1 VKINRRI
8 KTLKS
13 LYRHFGARWVLFR
26 IGYAVR
32 MRTGIMRWQIPSYHW
47 KDRPL
52 RYWVKSQI
60 PSDPEAYRTYRKE
73 NQPDFF
79 FDSINFPQKNSW
91 DQIEVVKEADHYLAG
106 ITRYFSKTDYQTG
119 FPPDWLL
126 DPFRNIRLLA
136 DKHWSQI
143 PDDGPYD
150 IKFIW
155 EASRLSQVYT
165 LVRAYARTQDENYPA
180 AFWQVVEDWMQENPP
195 GMGPNWKCGQEATL
209 RLMALCFGYY
219 AFKDQPQS
227 TSERVSQLTILA
239 AALAERI
246 YMNLGYAI
254 YTRSN
259 HTISESFGVWLAGI
273 LFPELKNAKK
283 YRKLGQQILEKE
295 ASTQIYP
302 DGSYAMHSLNY
313 HRFILHIYLFAMR
326 IAEVNYQKFSLSV
339 YQAVER
345 SIEYL
350 YTLIDLQTGQ
360 MPQYGSNDGALV
372 LPLNS
377 CDYMDYRPLIQL
389 GYYTLHKQRIFPPG
403 GWDEDLFWF
412 YGKEALDS
420 SLETKSQP
428 TDELFLDGGITKIS
442 GEQTR
447 AFIRCGPIRDRP
459 SHADQNH
466 MDIWW
471 QGKNIAMDPGT
482 FLYSGDGHWRNGL
495 ASTRVHNTV
504 TVDEQDQM
512 EKFSRFIWV
521 DWSQGDI
528 LAFEY
533 KKGLI
538 FWQGQQNGYTRLKD
552 PVMHKRTV
560 ILLDNTNWFVV
571 DHLQGELDHQF
582 MLNWSLCHDF
592 LQLKNTENTLQLK
605 YKSRTLNAQFGLLG
619 KHTPIDVVSADETSE
634 RGWVSR
640 YYGHKKP
647 AISVQLTTQNKQ
659 ALFWSFFGTAS
670 HKPVDNGDDFSIHS
684 KTWHLHLNP
693 MQITIKQADQ
703 HQETILNI
711 QANQSSS

>member
-1 VKINRRI
+1 MKINRRI
-8 KTLKS
+8 NTLKF

-32 MRTGIMRWQIPSYHW
+32 MRTGIMRWQIPAYNW

-60 PSDPEAYRTYRKE
+60 PSEPEAYQKYRKV
-73 NQPDFF
+73 NQPNFIF
-79 FDSINFPQKNSW
+79 NSINLPKAVSW

-126 DPFRNIRLLA
+126 DPLRNIRLSTN
-136 DKHWSQI
+136 KHWSQI

-155 EASRLSQVYT
+155 EASRLSQIYT
-165 LVRAYARTQDENYPA
+165 LVRAYAHTQDENYPA
-180 AFWQVVEDWMQENPP
+180 AFWEVLEDWMQENPP
-195 GMGPNWKCGQEATL
+195 CMGPNWKCGQEATL

-219 AFKDQPQS
+219 AFKDHPQS
-227 TSERVSQLTILA
+227 TPERVSQFTILT

-259 HTISESFGVWLAGI
+259 HTISESFGVWLAGM

-283 YRKLGQQILEKE
+283 YLKLGKQILEKE
-295 ASTQIYP
+295 ASKQIYP

-313 HRFILHIYLFAMR
+313 HRFILHIYLFAIR
-326 IAEVNYQKFSLSV
+326 IAEVNDQKFSPSV

-350 YTLIDLQTGQ
+350 YALIDPQTGQ
-360 MPQYGSNDGALV
+360 IPQYGSNDGALV

-389 GYYTLHKQRIFPPG
+389 GHYSNHKQRIFPPG

-412 YGKEALDS
+412 YGEEALDS
-420 SLETKSQP
+420 FVENKPQIS
-428 TDELFLDGGITKIS
+428 DELFLDSGITKIS
-442 GEQTR
+442 GDNTK
-447 AFIRCGPIRDRP
+447 AFIQCGPIRDRP

-471 QGKNIAMDPGT
+471 FGKNIAMDAGT
-482 FLYSGDGHWRNGL
+482 YLYNGDGYWRNGL
-495 ASTRVHNTV
+495 SSTEVHNTV
-504 TVDEQDQM
+504 TVDQQDQM

-521 DWSQGDI
+521 DWSQGNV
-528 LAFEY
+528 LAFEEKDRLKY
-533 KKGLI
+533 
-538 FWQGQQNGYTRLKD
+538 WQGQHTGYTRLID
-552 PVMHKRTV
+552 PVLHKRSV
-560 ILLDNTNWFVV
+560 LLLDGQNWFVV
-571 DHLQGELDHQF
+571 DHVKGLAEHEF
-582 MLNWSLCHDF
+582 RLNWLLDNDFQSLN
-592 LQLKNTENTLQLK
+592 KEENTLQLQS
-605 YKSRTLNAQFGLLG
+605 KSRILSARFGLLAN
-619 KHTPIDVVSADETSE
+619 HTPIDILSADESST
-634 RGWVSR
+634 RGWVSH
-640 YYGHKKP
+640 YYGHKQP
-647 AISVQLTTQNKQ
+647 AKSVQLITHSAQ
-659 ALFWSFFGTAS
+659 AVFWSLFGSTDS
-670 HKPVDNGDDFSIHS
+670 ILTHTGESLSIHS
-684 KTWHLHLNP
+684 ASWSILLDSEKISVNLSGKT
-693 MQITIKQADQ
+693 
-703 HQETILNI
+703 QETVIHH
-711 QANQSSS
+711 SVD

>member
-1 VKINRRI
+1 
-8 KTLKS
+8 
-13 LYRHFGARWVLFR
+13 
-26 IGYAVR
+26 
-32 MRTGIMRWQIPSYHW
+32 MRTGIMRWQIPSYDW

-52 RYWVKSQI
+52 RYWVRSQI
-60 PSDPEAYRTYRKE
+60 PSDPEAYYNYRKE
-73 NQPDFF
+73 NQPDFIF
-79 FDSINFPQKNSW
+79 NSINFPQKFSW
-91 DQIEVVKEADHYLAG
+91 DQVEVVKEADHYLAG

-126 DPFRNIRLLA
+126 DPYRNIRLSA
-136 DKHWSQI
+136 DKHWSQV

-155 EASRLSQVYT
+155 EASRLSQIYA
-165 LVRAYARTQDENYPA
+165 LVRAYARTQDEHYPI
-180 AFWQVVEDWMQENPP
+180 AFWQVVEDWAQENPP

-219 AFKDQPQS
+219 AFKDHSQTTP
-227 TSERVSQLTILA
+227 ERVSQFTILA

-295 ASTQIYP
+295 ASKQIYP

-326 IAEVNYQKFSLSV
+326 ISEVNDQKFSPSV

-345 SIEYL
+345 SIDYL

-360 MPQYGSNDGALV
+360 IPQYGSNDGALV
-372 LPLNS
+372 LPLSS
-377 CDYMDYRPLIQL
+377 CDYNDYRPLVQL
-389 GYYTLHKQRIFPPG
+389 GYYSIHKERIFPPG

-420 SLETKSQP
+420 AIETKSQP
-428 TDELFLDGGITKIS
+428 TDELFLEGGITKIS
-442 GEQTR
+442 GENTR
-447 AFIRCGPIRDRP
+447 AFIRCGPISDRP

-471 QGKNIAMDPGT
+471 QGKNIAIDAGT
-482 FLYSGDGHWRNGL
+482 YMYGGKGHWRNGL
-495 ASTRVHNTV
+495 ASTQVHNTV
-504 TVDEQDQM
+504 TVDQQDQM

-533 KKGLI
+533 KKGFI
-538 FWQGQQNGYTRLKD
+538 FWQGQHNGYARLKD
-552 PVMHKRTV
+552 PVFHKRTV
-560 ILLDNTNWFVV
+560 LLLDNTNWFVV
-571 DHLQGELDHQF
+571 DHVKGLAKHEYR
-582 MLNWSLCHDF
+582 LNWLLDNDF
-592 LQLKNTENTLQLK
+592 QQLNKADNSLQLQ
-605 YKSRTLNAQFGLLG
+605 YKSRTLLARFGLMEN
-619 KHTPIDVVSADETSE
+619 KTPIDILSADESSS
-634 RGWVSR
+634 RGWISH
-640 YYGHKKP
+640 YYGDKQP
-647 AISVQLTTQNKQ
+647 AKTIQLTTHNTQ
-659 ALFWSFFGTAS
+659 AVFWSFFGSTELEFDHADEALDIQS
-670 HKPVDNGDDFSIHS
+670 KSSII
-684 KTWHLHLNP
+684 HLDSERIIVN
-693 MQITIKQADQ
+693 QTEIN
-703 HQETILNI
+703 QETIIPHLLN
-711 QANQSSS
+711 